1 MSLPDL
7 FDRVRSGVVHINF
20 VQAGNRIAS
29 GSGFL
34 VNGHLVTNNHVFR
47 GPANCDVYFRFSE
60 SDPRRLDDGVQMPY
74 ATFSQRLVSGSDENN
89 FDFAILNIP
98 EVNAQARHQFRFADP
113 ARRRVGSS
121 VAFLG
126 YPLDHLNLVCHAG
139 LISSIYPSGP
149 TQILQID
156 GSVNASNSGG
166 PLIDAETGDVLGIV
180 TRKATGLSRMFQELL
195 QSFENNIQVMQAS
208 QGMVGLAGVDPIA
221 ALIASQRQLQ
231 HVAREIE
238 RSANVGI
245 GYAFSAEHIATEGA
259 LQYA

>member
-1 MSLPDL
+1 
-7 FDRVRSGVVHINF
+7 
-20 VQAGNRIAS
+20 
-29 GSGFL
+29 
-34 VNGHLVTNNHVFR
+34 
-47 GPANCDVYFRFSE
+47 
-60 SDPRRLDDGVQMPY
+60 
-74 ATFSQRLVSGSDENN
+74 
-89 FDFAILNIP
+89 
-98 EVNAQARHQFRFADP
+98 
-113 ARRRVGSS
+113 
-121 VAFLG
+121 
-126 YPLDHLNLVCHAG
+126 VCHAG